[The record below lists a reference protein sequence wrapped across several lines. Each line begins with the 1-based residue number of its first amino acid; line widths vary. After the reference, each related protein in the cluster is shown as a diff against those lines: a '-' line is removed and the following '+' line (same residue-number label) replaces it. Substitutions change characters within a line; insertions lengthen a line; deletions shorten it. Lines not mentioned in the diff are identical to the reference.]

1 MFKVVVNTCYGG
13 FGLSDEALAEYNKR
27 AGTDYECDWDIAR
40 DDKHLVAIGEELGD
54 KANGLCAKLGI
65 LEIPAGVA
73 GRWHIDEYDGL
84 EHVAEDH
91 RTWYGVTKD

>member
-40 DDKHLVAIGEELGD
+40 DDKHLVAIVEELGD
-54 KANGLCAKLGI
+54 NANGLCAMVWSMFLKTIVLGT
-65 LEIPAGVA
+65 A
-73 GRWHIDEYDGL
+73 
-84 EHVAEDH
+84 
-91 RTWYGVTKD
+91 